1 MNTAETV
8 NSSFIKNHQLEERSG
23 NGPFFVYKK
32 RENTI
37 FVIIRKN
44 RKETTKLKQPKK
56 LTRSQKEF
64 LTKKGIDASKW
75 MLLNE
80 TKDTVVFIHKER
92 LEVKRFSKDEM

>member
-1 MNTAETV
+1 M
-8 NSSFIKNHQLEERSG
+8 
-23 NGPFFVYKK
+23 
-32 RENTI
+32 
-37 FVIIRKN
+37 
-44 RKETTKLKQPKK
+44 KQPKK

-80 TKDTVVFIHKER
+80 TKDTVAFIHKER